1 MKAVSPLWYTIYAI
15 IGTALEEAVLVA
27 IVLWVLPRFNIHIPL
42 WGLVILAVAL
52 AVYGYVT
59 YRLGRLVLIKKP
71 IVTPEAI
78 IGNQGKVV
86 RPLNP
91 EGYVKV
97 QGVLWKAS
105 CVESE
110 LEVGDEVVVV
120 GIDRLKLIV
129 CRKERHLQPPCED
142 S

>member
-1 MKAVSPLWYTIYAI
+1 MKVVSPLWYTIYAL
-15 IGTALEEAVLVA
+15 IGTLLEEAALAV

-42 WGLVILAVAL
+42 WGLVTMAVAL
-52 AVYGYVT
+52 AIYAYIT

-71 IVTPEAI
+71 IVDPESI
-78 IGNQGKVV
+78 IGNQGVVV
-86 RPLNP
+86 RPLKP

-105 CVESE
+105 CAESE
-110 LEVGDEVVVV
+110 LETGDEVMVI

-129 CRKERHLQPPCED
+129 CRKEGHLQLPPENR
-142 S
+142 

>member
-1 MKAVSPLWYTIYAI
+1 MKAITPLWYAVYSVISTILQEIAI
-15 IGTALEEAVLVA
+15 VA
-27 IVLWVLPRFNIHIPL
+27 IVLWVLPDFNIHVPL
-42 WGLVILAVAL
+42 WGLVILVVAF
-52 AVYGYVT
+52 AVYAYVT
-59 YRLGRLVLIKKP
+59 YRLGRMALILKP
-71 IVTPEAI
+71 MVAPETI

-91 EGYVKV
+91 EGYVKI

-120 GIDRLKLIV
+120 EIDRLKLIV
-129 CRKERHLQPPCED
+129 CRKEGALRPPRED
-142 S
+142 M